1 MRRKKKCLAQSRK
14 RKQQEQEQKQ
24 TASASVSASVSSSSA
39 TATATVVVPARP
51 SSSQLST
58 LESIPISGIIRGTI
72 FALLLETQQ
81 IRFDWY
87 WFLRFFLIQSKIVVR
102 VPCATNNS
110 TQYHF
115 IHHVHSLF
123 FFFYCCI
130 ICFTCKCFLVSR
142 CILCHV
148 AFDPACNHVPFYL
161 IRRLRQCDGRRK

>member
-87 WFLRFFLIQSKIVVR
+87 
-102 VPCATNNS
+102 
-110 TQYHF
+110 
-115 IHHVHSLF
+115 
-123 FFFYCCI
+123 
-130 ICFTCKCFLVSR
+130 
-142 CILCHV
+142 
-148 AFDPACNHVPFYL
+148 
-161 IRRLRQCDGRRK
+161 